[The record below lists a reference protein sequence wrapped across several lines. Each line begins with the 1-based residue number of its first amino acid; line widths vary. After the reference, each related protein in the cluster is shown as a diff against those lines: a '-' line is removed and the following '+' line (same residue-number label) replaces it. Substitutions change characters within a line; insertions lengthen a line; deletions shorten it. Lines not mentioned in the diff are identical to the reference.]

1 MNRYLSCLT
10 LSAAL
15 LLPGLA
21 TARPVTI
28 HTTLKEYGGGGAYL
42 ALYLTDPS
50 GAFVRTLWVAG
61 KSSKYHKHLKDWN
74 KASGGKSP
82 AINGITG
89 ASVGAGRTLTV
100 TVELADALIDAGY
113 TIHVDAAAED
123 LRDSPRD
130 ISVPL
135 TTTGTRQASGRS
147 YVDNLRYEL

>member
-21 TARPVTI
+21 MARPVTI
-28 HTTLKEYGGGGAYL
+28 HTTLKDYGGDGAYL

-50 GAFVRTLWVAG
+50 GAFFRTLWVAG
-61 KSSKYHKHLKDWN
+61 KKSKYYKHLKDWN
-74 KASGGKSP
+74 LAAGGMP
-82 AINGITG
+82 AAIDGITG
-89 ASVGAGRTLTV
+89 ASVGAGRSLTV
-100 TVELADALIDAGY
+100 TVELEDALFDAGY
-113 TIHVDAAAED
+113 TLHVDAAAED

-130 ISVPL
+130 LSVPL
-135 TTTGTRQASGRS
+135 TTTGTRKASGRS